1 MELHLKIIG
10 ILLMVL
16 AFFHTFFPKYFNW
29 KKELESLSLIN
40 NQMMYVHTFFV
51 AVTVF
56 LMGLLCFFCAA
67 DIINTSLG
75 KQLSLGLFIFWGLRL
90 LFQFFVYSPK
100 LWKGKSFE
108 TAMHIVFSFLWI
120 YLTAIFLIIYL
131 SNQPQGN

>member
-16 AFFHTFFPKYFNW
+16 AFVHTAFPQYFNW
-29 KKELESLSLIN
+29 KKELASLSLIN

-56 LMGLLCFFCAA
+56 QMGLLCFFCAD
-67 DIINTSLG
+67 DIINTRLG

-90 LFQFFVYSPK
+90 IFQFFVYSPK
-100 LWKGKSFE
+100 LWKGKIFE
-108 TAMHIVFSFLWI
+108 TTMHIVFSILWV
-120 YLTAIFLIIYL
+120 YLTIVFLFIYL
-131 SNQPQGN
+131 SK

>member
-1 MELHLKIIG
+1 
-10 ILLMVL
+10 MVL

-51 AVTVF
+51 AVIVF

-67 DIINTSLG
+67 DLINTRLG

-100 LWKGKSFE
+100 LWKGKFFE
-108 TAMHIVFSFLWI
+108 TAMHIVFSLLWV
-120 YLTAIFLIIYL
+120 YLTAIFLVIYL
-131 SNQPQGN
+131 SKQPKGY